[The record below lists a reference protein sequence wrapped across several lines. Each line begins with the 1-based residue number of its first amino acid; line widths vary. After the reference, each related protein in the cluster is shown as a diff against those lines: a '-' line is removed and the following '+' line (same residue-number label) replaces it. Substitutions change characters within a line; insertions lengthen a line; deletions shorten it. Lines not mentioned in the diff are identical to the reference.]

1 MKRLSVMA
9 LGAALSCTLA
19 LTACSAASPDTV
31 PQDMQQTPAAPSEQ
45 SSAGVLSAFSATDLN
60 GNAVDQSV
68 LEEYDLT
75 MVNVW
80 ATFCGSCIHEMP
92 ALGELAEEY
101 AGQGVQIIGL
111 LSDVMDSEGN
121 IDDGQ
126 VKTAQ
131 DIVQETGANYLHLLP
146 SSDLYGILS
155 QIYAVPTTF
164 FVDAQG
170 NQVGD
175 AIVQAQ
181 SKEQWA
187 ETIDRMLA
195 EVTG

>member
-68 LEEYDLT
+68 LVEYDLT

-80 ATFCGSCIHEMP
+80 ATFCGPCIH
-92 ALGELAEEY
+92 AVSYTHLSC
-101 AGQGVQIIGL
+101 QGKVICAKRISNRKLRRTAISISL
-111 LSDVMDSEGN
+111 L
-121 IDDGQ
+121 
-126 VKTAQ
+126 
-131 DIVQETGANYLHLLP
+131 
-146 SSDLYGILS
+146 
-155 QIYAVPTTF
+155 
-164 FVDAQG
+164 
-170 NQVGD
+170 
-175 AIVQAQ
+175 
-181 SKEQWA
+181 
-187 ETIDRMLA
+187 
-195 EVTG
+195 